1 MADHGNPGDVLVSV
15 IVPTLNGARHLE
27 DCLPTLAAQ
36 SYSPLEILV
45 VDNGSSD
52 DSKEVVEK
60 FDARWVPLDRNYG
73 FAPALTKGIM
83 ASRGRVLL
91 FVNNDMRFD
100 PDFVSNLAA
109 PILQDDSVFAT
120 DARQLDWEGNAELHG
135 ATRLRRRGFG
145 RAFDRTGSLPLL
157 DVVHKPSLE
166 VRECFQACGGNM
178 AVDRAKLELLGGL
191 DDRLV
196 AGWEDTD
203 LAWRSWARGWRT
215 LFIPSATCEHQVG
228 ATSVSGEGAR
238 MRLRGS
244 LGGRLLFSTKYLP
257 LEDILMSWGHAVAG
271 LLVSML
277 RAPGSD
283 ARQRLDILWEQVK
296 LTPQIARER
305 SVFYEQL
312 GLGPREL
319 RGAPHP
325 DPPATGVS
333 GPRVD
338 RSNGRRAGLHRTG
351 SLVGCASSS

>member
-1 MADHGNPGDVLVSV
+1 MAAMVHQGKHGDALVSV

-27 DCLPTLAAQ
+27 DCLPTLATQ

-45 VDNGSSD
+45 VDNGSTD
-52 DSKEVVEK
+52 DSQKVVER

-73 FAPALTKGIM
+73 FAPALTKGIE

-91 FVNNDMRFD
+91 FVNNDMKFD

-109 PILQDDSVFAT
+109 PILRDDSVFAT
-120 DARQLDWEGNAELHG
+120 DARQLDWQGKAELHG
-135 ATRLRRRGFG
+135 ATRLRRRRFG

-157 DVVHKPSLE
+157 DVIHMPARE

-228 ATSVSGEGAR
+228 ATSASGEGAR

-244 LGGRLLFSTKYLP
+244 LGGRLLFTTKYLP
-257 LEDILMSWGHAVAG
+257 LEDILMSWSHAVAG
-271 LLVSML
+271 LLVSIV
-277 RAPGSD
+277 RGPRSE
-283 ARQRLDILWEQVK
+283 ARQRLDILREQLK

-305 SVFYEQL
+305 RVFYEQL
-312 GLGPREL
+312 GLGPREFVKRL
-319 RGAPHP
+319 TRIPLQEA
-325 DPPATGVS
+325 
-333 GPRVD
+333 
-338 RSNGRRAGLHRTG
+338 
-351 SLVGCASSS
+351 